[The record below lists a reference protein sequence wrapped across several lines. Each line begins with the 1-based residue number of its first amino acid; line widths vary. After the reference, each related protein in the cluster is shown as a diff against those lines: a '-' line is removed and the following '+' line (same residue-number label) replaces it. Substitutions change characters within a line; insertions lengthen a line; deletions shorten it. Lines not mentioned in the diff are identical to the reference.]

1 MTLSRARAS
10 LGNCAPRCTP
20 PFSSSYRSGI
30 VVRAPQRGRPVVHRH
45 FSSPAVF
52 RTPGGR
58 SGGPAAERAST
69 FCDFGLRRLGV
80 FALAPSIPGG
90 SIDRQRSTMSR
101 FIKWLLLQQ
110 DQSSVSY
117 SRFGMP
123 GEETDDRP
131 RPTTIFVPK
140 FEENHRDFMLCG
152 KIHCEKAASC
162 SAIFG
167 LSMVIIIFIS
177 SFFEFDW
184 YDHRRGVDIMALLGL
199 LVYLFLGIMLHYYV
213 ILGIKRQAAYFL
225 LPFIVG
231 YLAVIAS
238 GFLLVLT
245 LIAHLIIHTNSS
257 GRSYD
262 GLNAPKKTVFLL
274 FVVSLIV
281 VAVQCFMLCAVV
293 KCRYYLSRKEI
304 HTTTMRVAQKSV
316 SQNPDMRIMTLGK
329 SGQQEE
335 VRIPIP
341 TPLSNGVPSEPPA
354 PAPAANS
361 VTSFANPVATVDDHH
376 TSVLNSADSAFGN
389 SGATPDVRVLST
401 KINNGFDNPA
411 HNPNA

>member
-1 MTLSRARAS
+1 
-10 LGNCAPRCTP
+10 
-20 PFSSSYRSGI
+20 
-30 VVRAPQRGRPVVHRH
+30 
-45 FSSPAVF
+45 
-52 RTPGGR
+52 
-58 SGGPAAERAST
+58 
-69 FCDFGLRRLGV
+69 
-80 FALAPSIPGG
+80 
-90 SIDRQRSTMSR
+90 MSR

-123 GEETDDRP
+123 GEEQDDRP
-131 RPTTIFVPK
+131 RPTTILVPK
-140 FEENHRDFMLCG
+140 FEENHRDFLLCG
-152 KIHCEKAASC
+152 KVHCEKAASC

-199 LVYLFLGIMLHYYV
+199 LVYVFLGVMLHYYV

-238 GFLLVLT
+238 GCLLIIT
-245 LIAHLIIHTNSS
+245 LIVHLVMHDDSMHPEQSNYNI
-257 GRSYD
+257 R
-262 GLNAPKKTVFLL
+262 APKKTVFLF
-274 FVVSLIV
+274 FVVSVVV

-316 SQNPDMRIMTLGK
+316 TQNPDMRIVTLDK
-329 SGQQEE
+329 NGQQEE

-341 TPLSNGVPSEPPA
+341 SVAPATTAATPSEPAVPA
-354 PAPAANS
+354 PNANS
-361 VTSFANPVATVDDHH
+361 VTSFANPVASLDAHH
-376 TSVLNSADSAFGN
+376 TSVLDSADAAFG
-389 SGATPDVRVLST
+389 GAAETPEVRVVNS